1 MSMAKRVVL
10 LAAIL
15 LFAVWLAVHWD
26 RVTGDADA
34 SIRFTLGVLFAG
46 LMILRRKSPDATYL
60 PIPDLLFPL
69 ALAGG
74 VLAALG
80 GIIFRVHMLEWAG
93 VLTLLF
99 ACSFWVSPSR
109 FRTDLI
115 LAFVILF
122 WVHPLPGQIFG
133 WLQGVMQRLSVQG
146 SELVLHG
153 FNARVWGDGIVL
165 RTGYQN
171 FLVPEACSGM
181 RTSVTVFLCA
191 LGLGMLL
198 RLRWWETFGF
208 VMLGL
213 AQVLALNITRI
224 SYLVLWA
231 PRMPPE
237 WAENFLHDSLGFFL
251 LGAIVLVQ
259 LEAFWWHWWSRRR
272 AMIRQGIRNRDLE
285 GPDKASI
292 IPHPIRRLAMFLL
305 VLAGVGLIGFGA
317 FAVAYK
323 SRAHHRKVMIRE
335 VAVGLMETNPASAR
349 RALEQ
354 IRQRFPADTE
364 LLGLEAQTDFILS
377 RFEEGLERLDEVER
391 LGGTLDLRE
400 IIMKAWA
407 LTRVGRLTEA
417 RALVATL
424 PPTNDRIPGVAMLK
438 AEFAAMDA
446 QPGEAARH
454 LLAAAGSHMML
465 PRIRALFP
473 YLARHEQWQAI
484 ATADHDRPYAELHQ
498 VLIALHANQQ
508 VGNLSGLTRVMEQ
521 ALKTWPDDPRL
532 MGALFEIATRRQ
544 GGGWMAHFE
553 RNFRANIGRLNA
565 DMLSTAE
572 GYAWRLMRPELAWLA
587 HLHFARVSPGD
598 PELIMAPARFGR
610 NWTRFR
616 RHQLLIPSE
625 TADRMID
632 LAPVMNL
639 FAQTRPI
646 SDFRRRIPQ
655 IEAVDKAAVDLRAA
669 QRYLE
674 QGVAALEALDEE
686 KSLTERHMRLFPM
699 VLAMLERFDE
709 AHARLDPISSV
720 YPERA
725 AGVLFQHAVLYDQQ
739 SAWQK
744 SYEALA
750 DYTRKEPYPNLT
762 VELLRISAL
771 MNLHLGVCAMQVLQ
785 DAHRHFPGS
794 VRLDLA
800 ESAIWDVFGHKAQGL
815 HVLTRSPANHISTVA
830 VGLLFAT
837 GRLAEAQRMS
847 NVHGIA
853 APPWTVR
860 TEPPMWLPS
869 ATLALVPRWPP
880 PPDETELQARVK
892 ELDEEI
898 RQATS
903 PFIKALR
910 GLSRDWAQM
919 LQAGDYA
926 AATPEQAEDWIAR
939 WESAGRTPLEK
950 TGTLYELA
958 MLAARQRDAGLASAA
973 LRKALVHAPASA
985 VIWRALVA
993 LAGDDAETVREAAER
1008 CPDDP
1013 ELFLADLV
1021 VRVREAAGDE
1031 ARWEAI
1037 KQRVEAAAAGT
1048 VFAPETLIR
1057 AGDLLLASG
1066 KTDLADHLV
1075 RAAMPRAQGLLAA
1088 HVLTLRT
1095 ALLLGDADRALAAT
1109 IRGIE
1114 QAHDPAPFY
1123 RVLVD
1128 LKGARHEVDTDLLAA
1143 LEYLQA
1149 NRGDDPRW
1157 AEVLGTLYFQKGD
1170 MRRALTIFG
1179 SVIDE
1184 DTKGVQVRTLLLAAE
1199 AARLGARNEHAIR
1212 ILEAA
1217 YALHPE
1223 QVSVLNNLVYLLAHN
1238 PRTLERAKTLLPKL
1252 LDIGGDRFAVM
1263 DTAAMVALR
1272 SGDTTQAQTL
1282 MDKAMASLNKGEY
1295 AAREV
1300 WLNAAEVRMRSGDI
1314 EAARL
1319 ILDELRSDPDRSSY
1333 IDQRARQLLRDIDM
1347 MPASRP

>member
-1 MSMAKRVVL
+1 MAKRVVL
-10 LAAIL
+10 LAAML

-26 RVTGDADA
+26 RLTGDADA
-34 SIRFTLGVLFAG
+34 AIRFTLGVLFAG

-80 GIIFRVHMLEWAG
+80 GIIFRIHMLEWGG

-99 ACSFWVSPSR
+99 ACSFWVSPRR

-122 WVHPLPGQIFG
+122 WVHPLPGQVFG
-133 WLQGVMQRLSVQG
+133 WLQGAMQRISVHG

-153 FNARVWGDGIVL
+153 FNVRVWGDGTVL

-191 LGLGMLL
+191 LGVGMLL
-198 RLRWWETFGF
+198 RLRWWENIGLI
-208 VMLGL
+208 VLGL

-237 WAENFLHDSLGFFL
+237 WAKNFLHDSLGVFL
-251 LGAIVLVQ
+251 LGAIALVQ
-259 LEAFWWHWWSRRR
+259 FEAVWWRWWSRRR
-272 AMIRQGIRNRDLE
+272 AYIREGIRKRELE

-292 IPHPIRRLAMFLL
+292 IPHPIRRLAMILL
-305 VLAGVGLIGFGA
+305 VLSGVGLIGFGA
-317 FAVAYK
+317 FAVVYK
-323 SRAHHRKVMIRE
+323 SRAQHRKEMIRE
-335 VAVGLMETNPASAR
+335 VAVGLMETDPASAR
-349 RALEQ
+349 RALEEV
-354 IRQRFPADTE
+354 RKRFPSDTE
-364 LLGLEAQTDFILS
+364 LLALEAQTDFVLS
-377 RFEEGLERLDEVER
+377 RFEEGLERLDEVEH

-400 IIMKAWA
+400 IIMKGWA
-407 LTRVGRLTEA
+407 LTRVGRLAEA

-424 PPTNDRIPGVAMLK
+424 PPANDRIPGVAMLK

-446 QPGEAARH
+446 QPAEAARH
-454 LLAAAGSHMML
+454 LQAASGSHMML

-484 ATADHDRPYAELHQ
+484 ATADHDRPYAEIYQ
-498 VLIALHANQQ
+498 ALIALHANQQ
-508 VGNLSGLTRVMEQ
+508 VGNLSGLIRVMEQ

-532 MGALFEIATRRQ
+532 MGALFEIATRQQ
-544 GGGWMAHFE
+544 GGGWMDHFE

-572 GYAWRLMRPELAWLA
+572 SYAWRLMRPELAWLA
-587 HLHFARVSPGD
+587 HLHFERVAPGD
-598 PELIMAPARFGR
+598 PELLMAPARYGHH
-610 NWTRFR
+610 WTRFR
-616 RHQLLIPSE
+616 RHQLLVPSE
-625 TADRMID
+625 TADRMLDIV
-632 LAPVMNL
+632 PVMNV
-639 FAQTRPI
+639 FAQTKPI

-655 IEAVDKAAVDLRAA
+655 IDAVGKAAVDRQAA
-669 QRYLE
+669 RRYLE
-674 QGVAALEALDEE
+674 QGVAALEALERQDAL
-686 KSLTERHMRLFPM
+686 SERHMRLFPTA
-699 VLAMLERFDE
+699 LAMLDRYDE
-709 AHARLDPISSV
+709 AHQRLDRISRV

-725 AGVLFQHAVLYDQQ
+725 ADVLFQHAALYDQQ
-739 SAWQK
+739 AAWQQ

-750 DYTRKEPYPNLT
+750 DYSRQEAYPNLT
-762 VELLRISAL
+762 AELLRISAL
-771 MNLHLGVCAMQVLQ
+771 MNLNLGVCAMQVLQ
-785 DAHRHFPGS
+785 EARRTFPGA
-794 VRLDLA
+794 VRIDLA
-800 ESAIWDVFGHKAQGL
+800 ESAIWDVFGHKAKAL
-815 HVLTRSPANHISTVA
+815 HVLTQSPAGSTSTVA
-830 VGLLFAT
+830 VGLLYAT
-837 GRLAEAQRMS
+837 GRLTEAQRLS
-847 NVHGIA
+847 SAHGLA
-853 APPWTVR
+853 VPPGEVR
-860 TEPPMWLPS
+860 AEPPMWLPP
-869 ATLALVPRWPP
+869 ALLALTPRWPP
-880 PPDETELQARVK
+880 PPDQAELKARLTELEA
-892 ELDEEI
+892 DI

-910 GLSRDWAQM
+910 NLSRDWAYR
-919 LQAGDYA
+919 LLAGDYQTA
-926 AATPEQAEDWIAR
+926 DRAQTETWIDR
-939 WESAGRTPLEK
+939 WEAAGRTPLEK

-958 MLAARQRDAGLASAA
+958 MLAARQRDTRLARAA
-973 LRKALVHAPASA
+973 LRQALTHAPASA
-985 VIWRALVA
+985 VVWRALVA
-993 LAGDDAETVREAAER
+993 LSGDDAETVLAAAER

-1021 VRVREAAGDE
+1021 VRVREAAKDE
-1031 ARWEAI
+1031 AHWEAI
-1037 KQRVEAAAAGT
+1037 RQRVETAAAGT
-1048 VFAPETLIR
+1048 VFSPETLIR

-1066 KTDLADHLV
+1066 KPELADHLAK
-1075 RAAMPRAQGLLAA
+1075 AATPRAQGLLAA
-1088 HVLTLRT
+1088 HVLALRT
-1095 ALLLGDADRALAAT
+1095 ALLLGDADRALTAT

-1114 QAHDPAPFY
+1114 QAHDPVPFY

-1128 LKGARHEVDTDLLAA
+1128 LKVARREIDNDLLIA
-1143 LEYLQA
+1143 LEYLQT
-1149 NRGDDPRW
+1149 NRRDDPRW
-1157 AEVLGTLYFQKGD
+1157 AEALGALYFQKGD

-1179 SVIDE
+1179 SVIDA

-1199 AARLGARNEHAIR
+1199 AARLDAKDEHAIR
-1212 ILEAA
+1212 ILEVA

-1223 QVSVLNNLVYLLAHN
+1223 QVSVLNNLVYLLAQH

-1252 LDIGGDRFAVM
+1252 LEIGGDQFAVL

-1272 SGDTTQAQTL
+1272 SGDITKAQTL
-1282 MDKAMASLNKGEY
+1282 MEKALAMLDEGEY

-1300 WLNAAEVRMRSGDI
+1300 KLNAAEVLMRGGDI

-1319 ILDELRSDPDRSSY
+1319 TLGELRSDPGRSSY

-1347 MPASRP
+1347 MPAN

>member
-10 LAAIL
+10 LAAML

-46 LMILRRKSPDATYL
+46 LMVLRRKSPDADYL

-69 ALAGG
+69 ALAVG

-122 WVHPLPGQIFG
+122 WVHPLPGQVFG
-133 WLQGVMQRLSVQG
+133 WLQGVMQRLSVHG

-153 FNARVWGDGIVL
+153 FNVRVWGDGTVL

-181 RTSVTVFLCA
+181 RTSVTVFLSA

-198 RLRWWETFGF
+198 RLRWWETCGF
-208 VMLGL
+208 ILLGL

-237 WAENFLHDSLGFFL
+237 WAENFLHDSLGAFL

-259 LEAFWWHWWSRRR
+259 FEAAWWRWWSRRR
-272 AMIRQGIRNRDLE
+272 AYIREGIRHRELE

-292 IPHPIRRLAMFLL
+292 IPHPIRRLAMIL
-305 VLAGVGLIGFGA
+305 VVMTGIGLVGFGA

-323 SRAHHRKVMIRE
+323 SRAEHRKEMIRE
-335 VAVGLMETNPASAR
+335 VAVGLMETDPASSL
-349 RALEQ
+349 RALEE
-354 IRQRFPADTE
+354 IRHLFPANTE
-364 LLGLEAQTDFILS
+364 LLSLEAQAEFILS
-377 RFEEGLERLDEVER
+377 RFEEGLAHLDEVER

-400 IIMKAWA
+400 IIMKGWA
-407 LTRVGRLTEA
+407 LTRVGRLAEA

-424 PPTNDRIPGVAMLK
+424 PPANDRIPGVAMLK

-446 QPGEAARH
+446 QPGVAARH
-454 LLAAAGSHMML
+454 VLAAAGSHMML

-484 ATADHDRPYAELHQ
+484 ATADHDRPYAEIYQ
-498 VLIALHANQQ
+498 ALIALHANQQ
-508 VGNLSGLTRVMEQ
+508 VGNLSGLMRVMEQ
-521 ALKTWPDDPRL
+521 ALKAWPDDPRL
-532 MGALFEIATRRQ
+532 MGALFEIASRRQ
-544 GGGWMAHFE
+544 GGEWMAHFE

-565 DMLSTAE
+565 DMLSAAE
-572 GYAWRLMRPELAWLA
+572 SYAWRLMRADLAWLA
-587 HLHFARVSPGD
+587 HLHFERVSPGD
-598 PELIMAPARFGR
+598 PELLMAPARFGR

-616 RHQLLIPSE
+616 RHQLLIQSD
-625 TADRMID
+625 TADRMLD
-632 LAPVMNL
+632 LSPVMSL

-646 SDFRRRIPQ
+646 SDFRRRVPQ
-655 IEAVDKAAVDLRAA
+655 IEDVGKAAVDRQASR
-669 QRYLE
+669 RYLE
-674 QGVAALEALDEE
+674 KGLAALEALDGQNA
-686 KSLTERHMRLFPM
+686 LGERHMRLFPM
-699 VLAMLERFDE
+699 TLAMLDRFDE
-709 AHARLDPISSV
+709 AHARLDRISSV

-725 AGVLFQHAVLYDQQ
+725 ADVLFQHALLYDQQ
-739 SAWQK
+739 SAWQQ
-744 SYEALA
+744 SYETLA
-750 DYTRKEPYPNLT
+750 DYARLEPYPNLT
-762 VELLRISAL
+762 AELLRISAF
-771 MNLHLGVCAMQVLQ
+771 MNLNLGVCAMRVLQ
-785 DAHRHFPGS
+785 EARSAFPGA

-800 ESAIWDVFGHKAQGL
+800 ESAIWDVFGHKAQAL
-815 HVLTRSPANHISTVA
+815 HVLTQSPAGNTSTVA
-830 VGLLFAT
+830 VGLLYAT
-837 GRLAEAQRMS
+837 GRLTEAQRLS
-847 NVHGIA
+847 SVHGIA
-853 APPWTVR
+853 TPPGTVSAD
-860 TEPPMWLPS
+860 PPMWLPP
-869 ATLALVPRWPP
+869 AVLALTPRWPP
-880 PPDETELQARVK
+880 PPDAAELQARIT
-892 ELDEEI
+892 ELGEDV
-898 RQATS
+898 RKATS
-903 PFIKALR
+903 PFIRELR
-910 GLSRDWAQM
+910 QRMLEWAQG
-919 LQAGDYA
+919 LQAGDYVA
-926 AATPEQAEDWIAR
+926 AGPVQAGELIAR
-939 WESAGRTPLEK
+939 WEEAGRTPLEK
-950 TGTLYELA
+950 TGALYELA
-958 MLAARQRDAGLASAA
+958 MLAARQQDSGLATAA
-973 LRKALVHAPASA
+973 LRKAFEHTPASA
-985 VIWRALVA
+985 VAWRALVA
-993 LAGDDAETVREAAER
+993 LSSDDAATVRAAAEQ
-1008 CPDDP
+1008 CPRDP
-1013 ELFLADLV
+1013 ELFLAELV
-1021 VRVREAAGDE
+1021 VSTREAADDQ
-1031 ARWEAI
+1031 ARWDAI
-1037 KQRVEAAAAGT
+1037 AQRIDAAAAGT
-1048 VFAPETLIR
+1048 VFSPETLIR

-1066 KTDLADHLV
+1066 KPALADRLA
-1075 RAAMPRAQGLLAA
+1075 RAALPRAQGLLAA

-1114 QAHDPAPFY
+1114 QARDPVPFY

-1128 LKGARHEVDTDLLAA
+1128 LKVARRQVDNDLLSA

-1157 AEVLGTLYFQKGD
+1157 AEALGSLYFQKGD

-1199 AARLGARNEHAIR
+1199 AARLDAKNERAVR

-1217 YALHPE
+1217 YAMHPE
-1223 QVSVLNNLVYLLAHN
+1223 QVSVLNNLVYLLAQN
-1238 PRTLERAKTLLPKL
+1238 PQTVARAQSLLPKL
-1252 LDIGGDRFAVM
+1252 LEIGGDRFAVM

-1272 SGDTTQAQTL
+1272 SGDTTQAAAW
-1282 MDKAMASLNKGEY
+1282 MEKALALLDKGEY

-1300 WLNAAEVRMRSGDI
+1300 RLNSAEVQARSGDV
-1314 EAARL
+1314 EAARRT
-1319 ILDELRSDPDRSSY
+1319 LDELRSEPGGSNY

-1347 MPASRP
+1347 MPVGGP